1 MISIIRCKKVCSN
14 YHYNYYNICNYIRK
28 VNRKNHSSN
37 HTTCW
42 KCNTHLLSSSLLS
55 SLYCINKE
63 CNVIQQ
69 ISRNNCNYFDLFNI
83 KQSFLLDEKQL
94 GNHYYYHYYHSNYS

>member
-1 MISIIRCKKVCSN
+1 MLIIRCKRILYN
-14 YHYNYYNICNYIRK
+14 HHYYSYYNNIRK
-28 VNRKNHSSN
+28 YIHNNNNNNNNNIK
-37 HTTCW
+37 CW
-42 KCNTHLLSSSLLS
+42 KCNTSLPSSLSLLS

-63 CNVIQQ
+63 CNVIQE

-94 GNHYYYHYYHSNYS
+94 GN